1 MVARENYLRLDDKGS
16 LDSLEALMK
25 KRDDLDKAI
34 TDQVITA
41 NTRIPIITISNN
53 DRNPAHVCV
62 FMICMYF
69 KSHLLFT

>member
-1 MVARENYLRLDDKGS
+1 
-16 LDSLEALMK
+16 MK

-41 NTRIPIITISNN
+41 NTRIPTITISNN
-53 DRNPAHVCV
+53 DRNPEHVCG

-69 KSHLLFT
+69 NSHLLFT

>member
-1 MVARENYLRLDDKGS
+1 MVARENYLRSDDKGS

-34 TDQVITA
+34 TDQVKTA

-53 DRNPAHVCV
+53 DRKPAHVCG

-69 KSHLLFT
+69 NSHLLFT